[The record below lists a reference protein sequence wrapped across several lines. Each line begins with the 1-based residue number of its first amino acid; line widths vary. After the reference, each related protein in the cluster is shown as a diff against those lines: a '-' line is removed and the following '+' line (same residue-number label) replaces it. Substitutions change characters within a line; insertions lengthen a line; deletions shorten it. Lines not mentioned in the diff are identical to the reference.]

1 MKYKVFALGC
11 LIVFGIAVASG
22 CGWVK
27 QLRDW
32 KNGGTED
39 AGTLQ
44 IEQPLQ
50 PLPQQPQQEQPQQNA
65 ADGQQATEQQF
76 PAGEMREIVLYFASA
91 DGEALEAEVRSIPRQ
106 EGIARATVNQLISGP
121 KAEGLL
127 PTIPAATILEDINIR
142 DGICTV
148 DFSGELSSNHPGGLK
163 NEQLTV
169 YSIVNT
175 LSQFDSVKQVR
186 ILVDGKAVESL
197 AGHVDVSEA
206 MAPYDSL
213 IK

>member
-1 MKYKVFALGC
+1 MKYKVFAVIC
-11 LIVFGIAVASG
+11 LLAISIAVAGG
-22 CGWVK
+22 CGWL
-27 QLRDW
+27 QGLRDW
-32 KNGGTED
+32 KNGGNKED
-39 AGTLQ
+39 ADTVQ

-50 PLPQQPQQEQPQQNA
+50 QLPQQ
-65 ADGQQATEQQF
+65 DGQENA
-76 PAGEMREIVLYFASA
+76 PNNAGQETAELPPNTPMREVVLYFASA

-121 KAEGLL
+121 KADGLL
-127 PTIPAATILEDINIR
+127 PTIPAATILEDINIK
-142 DGICTV
+142 DGVCIV
-148 DFSGELSSNHPGGLK
+148 DFSEELRSDHPGGLK
-163 NEQLTV
+163 SEQLTV

-175 LSQFDSVKQVR
+175 LSQFDSVNQVR

-213 IK
+213 VK

>member
-1 MKYKVFALGC
+1 MKYKVLALIC
-11 LIVFGIAVASG
+11 LLAIGIAVLGG
-22 CGWVK
+22 CGWL
-27 QLRDW
+27 QGLRDW
-32 KNGGTED
+32 KNGGDKTEPD
-39 AGTLQ
+39 TVQ

-50 PLPQQPQQEQPQQNA
+50 QLPEQPGNGENA
-65 ADGQQATEQQF
+65 DSNAGQELSDF
-76 PAGEMREIVLYFASA
+76 PPDTPMREVVLYFASS

-106 EGIARATVNQLISGP
+106 EGIARATVNQLIAGP
-121 KAEGLL
+121 KADGLL
-127 PTIPAATILEDINIR
+127 PTIPAATILEDINIK
-142 DGICTV
+142 DGVCIV
-148 DFSGELSSNHPGGLK
+148 DFSEELSANHPGGLK

-175 LSQFDSVKQVR
+175 LSQFDSVNQVR

-206 MAPYDSL
+206 MAPYESL